1 MTDAS
6 CDGSLS
12 SSSALCKKGLAG
24 LNSGGMG
31 GSGIFLVGWSNMLS
45 GERESCREPG
55 ARSECSWRVDD
66 VDGRLVRQLTAAS
79 GTVPRGPCD
88 LLELEACSGFCD
100 EQRGL
105 AGSREESG
113 GIDNKIE
120 GPHSGV
126 SGVSGATQAKCF
138 GWTAAKREPTKESQR
153 FGRRI
158 TAARYQFQKLS
169 ACLVRRALR
178 N

>member
-6 CDGSLS
+6 CDGSRS

-31 GSGIFLVGWSNMLS
+31 GSGIFLVAAAAWKPGWSNMLS
-45 GERESCREPG
+45 GRGRAIRELG
-55 ARSECSWRVDD
+55 TRSECSWRFDD

-138 GWTAAKREPTKESQR
+138 GWTAANAS
-153 FGRRI
+153 RR
-158 TAARYQFQKLS
+158 
-169 ACLVRRALR
+169 R
-178 N
+178 NLNV

>member
-55 ARSECSWRVDD
+55 TRSACSWRFDD
-66 VDGRLVRQLTAAS
+66 VDGRLIATRQRRAVQYHGSL
-79 GTVPRGPCD
+79 RFCW
-88 LLELEACSGFCD
+88 LEACERVF
-100 EQRGL
+100 
-105 AGSREESG
+105 
-113 GIDNKIE
+113 
-120 GPHSGV
+120 
-126 SGVSGATQAKCF
+126 
-138 GWTAAKREPTKESQR
+138 
-153 FGRRI
+153 
-158 TAARYQFQKLS
+158 ARKS
-169 ACLVRRALR
+169 
-178 N
+178 

>member
-55 ARSECSWRVDD
+55 TRSDCSWRFDD
-66 VDGRLVRQLTAAS
+66 VDGRLVS
-79 GTVPRGPCD
+79 
-88 LLELEACSGFCD
+88 
-100 EQRGL
+100 
-105 AGSREESG
+105 SRE
-113 GIDNKIE
+113 
-120 GPHSGV
+120 
-126 SGVSGATQAKCF
+126 
-138 GWTAAKREPTKESQR
+138 
-153 FGRRI
+153 
-158 TAARYQFQKLS
+158 
-169 ACLVRRALR
+169 RRAVQ
-178 N
+178 

>member
-1 MTDAS
+1 MQY
-6 CDGSLS
+6 
-12 SSSALCKKGLAG
+12 LAVPA
-24 LNSGGMG
+24 
-31 GSGIFLVGWSNMLS
+31 IF
-45 GERESCREPG
+45 
-55 ARSECSWRVDD
+55 
-66 VDGRLVRQLTAAS
+66 
-79 GTVPRGPCD
+79 

-138 GWTAAKREPTKESQR
+138 GWTAKTRADESHA
-153 FGRRI
+153 RR
-158 TAARYQFQKLS
+158 QKVLTF
-169 ACLVRRALR
+169 
-178 N
+178 